1 MMQKNDALVG
11 GLALILVTLSGCS
24 SGHKERGASVDNARY
39 TTEDLQGM
47 GTATRLETLR
57 EREALRPSEVDRKL
71 AEELMGGAIG
81 ELRAGTARH
90 TKAFEPTDAVLGRVV
105 GGLDDIKREEIT
117 LHPQVGKGY
126 ARARAAMMNGNYA
139 DAIATYERLAE
150 LSPKSAAIQVGLGD
164 AHLRAGSRAEA
175 VEAYGRAVELGDDS
189 TRTLVYAAMGMTD
202 DPGRVIELCSR
213 VWSDETGGDRAGR
226 VLGGVMLG
234 RALLEDGSTVA
245 GAEVLGE
252 AMGMLDAQTA
262 RDPKYRRELVQLYT
276 SRGEQY
282 AAVGDAWMILDRPAR
297 ALAEYERAGAAVAG
311 TANALVARE
320 MAAHLL
326 GGHSA
331 QAAMTLLDSIDANP
345 GDDSTGVHR
354 LVGLIGTHEI
364 VGELVLGS
372 LRDRVLDESSS
383 VARRRVVLGL
393 MLSMIEE
400 SENGGTDAVDLL
412 VDVSRVDSGVLS
424 PVAGAR
430 VLSLFEEWERLG
442 VVVDLVERSPAAGT
456 VMVPAM
462 VRLDGRGRELFGTVE
477 GDSEGAGLVRC
488 LIALDLGRVDW
499 LGAVDTSH
507 LDGRSTIWLIAHAR
521 AAALSAEWGVAD
533 QLFEASAS
541 RVEGMDGGELFFYAD
556 SLVTSNRIAEAMR
569 LGERIG
575 ADPDAPAAEL
585 LIRVRIAMMI
595 GGSGQAQI
603 ALESLD
609 RALELEGY
617 DEAIYEQLI
626 TLRGPTGAGAD
637 IEELRRVTRMLSQN
651 LPGSA
656 LVGLIRAHEIAG
668 SAASDEGN
676 PAMLAQ
682 AERLLVGLHERH
694 AWREIGLDLLLSV
707 WATQYTMG
715 DSGAIERGLGWVD
728 GRLASMP
735 GSVDLVE
742 AYARLLVLDE
752 RVEEAEAFLRGVS
765 ERMPGREFERLEEGL
780 IRTDPDRR
788 VEGDELAVARLDGLV
803 SVEDCL
809 ERIERAAAS
818 GQLTAFDLDLLVP
831 AGSWVYR
838 DSQALR
844 IARVLGAVI
853 ESGADRAET
862 DRVVELIE
870 QTRGRIGSFDGEGVS
885 PSFALDQIEVVAM
898 PTATG
903 FTMDRYERL
912 VRRLRGGRIEG
923 GEDGLQFV
931 TIAMQSLMRESAS
944 GALDLLGRL
953 GVDDDGELD
962 ERMVN
967 DLASLLGQMGT
978 AVDVESAI
986 GRLESGGV
994 LVEARDAVV
1003 GTLGTLGEDSR
1014 APNDAVDSVAADLI
1028 YSIAVVA
1035 SFYERDDDARAM
1047 YRLALSRD
1055 VDHAWANNDLG
1066 YGMVEDGLDLDEA
1079 ERLLV
1084 KAHEAAPGKASIT
1097 DSLAWARYTMGVF
1110 DDELDGAGRVT
1121 RRGAKGLL
1129 EEAISLDDGSDN
1141 ATIFDHL
1148 GDALWML
1155 GESKAAVQAW
1165 LDAEDRL
1172 RERLTELSNE
1182 ENVNA
1187 RAVERLRE
1195 ELSKIRFKIS
1205 DGESGRVP
1213 DVAATAGGIEV
1224 PVPGD
1229 DDIVDEVEP
1238 ELVNPEK

>member
-11 GLALILVTLSGCS
+11 GLALVLVTLSGCS
-24 SGHKERGASVDNARY
+24 TGHKERGPGTDNTRY
-39 TTEDLQGM
+39 TEDLHELSTTTQ
-47 GTATRLETLR
+47 LEVLG
-57 EREALRPSEVDRKL
+57 EREAMRPSAVDRGL
-71 AEELMGGAIG
+71 VQELMGGAIE
-81 ELRAGTARH
+81 ELRAGTPQH
-90 TKAFEPTDAVLGRVV
+90 TKAFEPTEEVLGRVIE
-105 GGLDDIKREEIT
+105 GLEDIEHAEIT

-126 ARARAAMMNGNYA
+126 ARARAAMMNGDYA
-139 DAIATYERLAE
+139 DAVATYERLAE
-150 LSPKSAAIQVGLGD
+150 VAPKSMAIQVGLGD
-164 AHLRAGSRAEA
+164 AYQRAGSRTEA

-213 VWSDETGGDRAGR
+213 VWTDETGGDRAGR

-282 AAVGDAWMILDRPAR
+282 AAVGDAWIILDQPDR
-297 ALAEYERAGAAVAG
+297 ALAEYERAGAAVSG
-311 TANALVARE
+311 TPNALVARQ

-326 GGHSA
+326 AGHSA
-331 QAAMTLLDSIDANP
+331 QAAMTLLDSIDMNP
-345 GDDSTGVHR
+345 GDDSTGAHR
-354 LVGLIGTHEI
+354 LVGLIGQHEV
-364 VGELVLGS
+364 VGEMVLGS
-372 LRDRVLDESSS
+372 LRDRLLNKSHS
-383 VARRRVVLGL
+383 VASRRVVLGL
-393 MLSMIEE
+393 MLSMIEG
-400 SENGGTDAVDLL
+400 SENDGAAAVDLL
-412 VDVSRVDSGVLS
+412 VDVSRSDSGVLS

-442 VVVDLVERSPAAGT
+442 MVVDLVERAPAAG
-456 VMVPAM
+456 VVLVPAL
-462 VRLDGRGRELFGTVE
+462 VRLDGRGRELFDGVE
-477 GDSEGAGLVRC
+477 GDSVGAALTRC

-499 LGAVDTSH
+499 LDAVEANNPE
-507 LDGRSTIWLIAHAR
+507 GRSTSWLIAHAR
-521 AAALSAEWGVAD
+521 AAVLDADWGVAD
-533 QLFEASAS
+533 RLFERCAS

-556 SLVTSNRIAEAMR
+556 SLVTANRIDEAKR
-569 LGERIG
+569 LGEQISTDEDASA
-575 ADPDAPAAEL
+575 ADL
-585 LIRVRIAMMI
+585 MVRVRIAMMI
-595 GGSGQAQI
+595 GGSQQAQI
-603 ALESLD
+603 ALETLS
-609 RALELEGY
+609 RALELEEF
-617 DEAIYEQLI
+617 DEAIYEKLI

-637 IEELRRVTRMLSQN
+637 VDELRRVTRMLSQN

-682 AERLLVGLHERH
+682 AERLLVGLHDRH

-728 GRLASMP
+728 GRMASMP
-735 GSVDLVE
+735 GSVDLVG
-742 AYARLLVLDE
+742 AYARLLVLDG
-752 RVEEAEAFLRGVS
+752 RVEEAEAFLHGVS
-765 ERMPGREFERLEEGL
+765 ERMPGRGFERLEEGL
-780 IRTDPDRR
+780 IRSDTDRR
-788 VEGDELAVARLDGLV
+788 IEGDELVLGRLEGLV

-809 ERIERAAAS
+809 ERIERAAAT
-818 GQLTAFDLDLLVP
+818 GRLVEFDLELLVP

-853 ESGADRAET
+853 ESGADSVTT
-862 DRVVELIE
+862 DRVLEIIE
-870 QTRGRIGSFDGEGVS
+870 RTRGRIGSFSDEGVS

-898 PTATG
+898 PTASG
-903 FTMDRYERL
+903 FSMDRYEQL
-912 VRRLRGGRIEG
+912 VRRLRDAR
-923 GEDGLQFV
+923 GEDGLQIV
-931 TIAMQSLMRESAS
+931 TIAMQSLIRDSAS
-944 GALDLLGRL
+944 RALDLLGRL
-953 GVDDDGELD
+953 SVDDAGGLD
-962 ERMVN
+962 EQMVN

-978 AVDVESAI
+978 AEDVKSAI

-994 LVEARDAVV
+994 LIEARDVVV
-1003 GTLGTLGEDSR
+1003 GSLGTLGEDSR
-1014 APNDAVDSVAADLI
+1014 APSDAIDSVAADLI

-1035 SFYERDDDARAM
+1035 SFYERDDARAM
-1047 YRLALSRD
+1047 YRLALLRD
-1055 VDHAWANNDLG
+1055 ADHAWANNDLG

-1097 DSLAWARYTMGVF
+1097 DSLAWARYVMGVF
-1110 DDELDGAGRVT
+1110 EDELDGAGNVT

-1129 EEAISLDDGSDN
+1129 EEALSLEDGTDN

-1155 GESKAAVQAW
+1155 GEFEAAVVAW
-1165 LDAEDRL
+1165 LDAEDLL

-1187 RAVERLRE
+1187 RAIERLRE
-1195 ELSKIRFKIS
+1195 ELSTIRFKIS

-1213 DVAATAGGIEV
+1213 AVAGTAAGIEV
-1224 PVPGD
+1224 PVPGENNR
-1229 DDIVDEVEP
+1229 VDEIDP
-1238 ELVNPEK
+1238 QRIDPEK